1 MRFASV
7 LGETPALV
15 LGGRSPTGT
24 YERRS
29 PLWRVARPVVAGGY
43 TSDGWR
49 REVGFRSATERTMLL
64 VTHAP
69 RHSSY
74 WPFRF
79 QGPGATPSGGQAK
92 MKPTTSGYAD
102 VNGIKLYH
110 EVYGEGQPL
119 VLIHGGLTTIGEM
132 QGWVQPLARTRQVIA
147 VEMQGHGH
155 TADTNRPMT
164 PTQLGDDI
172 AALLDHLQIPNADL
186 VGHSFGGA
194 SAIRTALQ

>member
-79 QGPGATPSGGQAK
+79 EGAECNALRRSSKDETDDQRLRGCERDQAVSRGLRRGPAARAHPWRVDDDRRNAGMGAASRPDSTGHRRGDAGPR
-92 MKPTTSGYAD
+92 P
-102 VNGIKLYH
+102 H
-110 EVYGEGQPL
+110 
-119 VLIHGGLTTIGEM
+119 
-132 QGWVQPLARTRQVIA
+132 R
-147 VEMQGHGH
+147 GHGP
-155 TADTNRPMT
+155 ADEFRDHGRRHRRASGVSQDPERRP
-164 PTQLGDDI
+164 
-172 AALLDHLQIPNADL
+172 
-186 VGHSFGGA
+186 GGA
-194 SAIRTALQ
+194 FVRRRQRDPHGAP